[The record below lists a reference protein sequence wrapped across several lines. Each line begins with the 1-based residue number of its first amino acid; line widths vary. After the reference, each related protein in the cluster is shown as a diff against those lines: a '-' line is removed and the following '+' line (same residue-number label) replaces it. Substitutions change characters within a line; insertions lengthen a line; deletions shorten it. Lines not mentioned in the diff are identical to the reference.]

1 MKMIYVIR
9 GVNDGVNFVY
19 VNTREEA
26 VRICSKLPSVFTWEA
41 LGGVTAVH

>member
-9 GVNDGVNFVY
+9 SRTDGQNFVY

-26 VRICSKLPSVFTWEA
+26 VRICSQLPNVFTYEPLCSA
-41 LGGVTAVH
+41 

>member
-9 GVNDGVNFVY
+9 GVKDDVNFVY

-26 VRICSKLPSVFTWEA
+26 ELICSELPNVFTYEP
-41 LGGVTAVH
+41 LCSP

>member
-26 VRICSKLPSVFTWEA
+26 ERICSQLPDVFKYEP
-41 LGGVTAVH
+41 LCSP